1 MRKIFLSILVC
12 VILTSFVGCGQQNEA
27 IEAEAQ
33 VVADAFT
40 DGDSDSYQCCYHIFT
55 ACASLCDLSRQQ
67 ENAQMARTHRK
78 VATGYDNVDTYNLL
92 P

>member
-1 MRKIFLSILVC
+1 MKKFFLSILVC

-40 DGDSDSYQCCYHIFT
+40 DGDMETINRTIFGT
-55 ACASLCDLSRQQ
+55 
-67 ENAQMARTHRK
+67 N
-78 VATGYDNVDTYNLL
+78 
-92 P
+92 

>member
-1 MRKIFLSILVC
+1 MC

-40 DGDSDSYQCCYHIFT
+40 DGDMGTI
-55 ACASLCDLSRQQ
+55 
-67 ENAQMARTHRK
+67 NRTTFWNK
-78 VATGYDNVDTYNLL
+78 
-92 P
+92 